1 MFSNYGPLCTEVY
14 QLTKPV
20 GTTLNGD
27 IDYYLDRLDGT
38 TGPILEAG
46 VGTGRM
52 LIPLLQEGA
61 SIEGIDQ
68 SEAMLAECQKNLTTA
83 NLTTNL
89 YQGNLET
96 IQLEKKYAGII
107 MPTSTFCL
115 FETEEIAIKVLHNLY
130 HHLEVG
136 GRLIIDLDLP
146 FYPELG
152 EITTATYPL
161 STTSGITVENKTVEI
176 DWLNQ
181 HIISYL
187 TYQKWSNGQLVAT
200 ELQQLLLRWYGL
212 TEFRLILE
220 KLGFEVITLTADYQ
234 HGEAPVDSNQTITF
248 EATK

>member
-27 IDYYLDRLDGT
+27 IDYYLERLDGT

-52 LIPLLQEGA
+52 LIPLLQEGF
-61 SIEGIDQ
+61 SVEGIDQ
-68 SEAMLAECQKNLTTA
+68 SDAMLAACQKNLTAA

-89 YQGNLET
+89 YQGNLDT
-96 IQLEKKYAGII
+96 ILLEKKYAGII

-130 HHLEVG
+130 NHLEVG
-136 GRLIIDLDLP
+136 GRLIVDLDLP

-152 EITTATYPL
+152 EITTTTYPL
-161 STTSGITVENKTVEI
+161 SATAGITVENKTVDI

-187 TYQKWSNGQLVAT
+187 TYQKWSKGQLVAT

-220 KLGFEVITLTADYQ
+220 SIGFKAITLTADYQ
-234 HGEAPVDSNQTITF
+234 HAETPIDSNQTITF